1 MKVVFFI
8 HSLRSGGAERVL
20 SLLANDWLNYGHDIT
35 IAVNDINEVFYP
47 VNTQISII
55 DIGVQH
61 KGIAKGI
68 TANIARVRKIKQT
81 ITDTNPDIV
90 ISFMTTM
97 NIKVT
102 LASKLAKKPI
112 IISERTSFD
121 ALKSRAWRTLRRV
134 IYPHSSA
141 LIVQTAQAAKS
152 YDFLS
157 NLEII
162 ENPLILQN
170 KHLNLKREKIILA
183 VGTLYSVKGFDMLID
198 AFSKL
203 RNLDDWK
210 LVILGEGE
218 DREKLED
225 QIKQL
230 DLSKKVLLPGTVSDV
245 EFHYKKASIFVLSSR
260 TEGFPNALCESMANG
275 CPSIAFDCLT
285 GPSEIINHP
294 HNGILVEAEN
304 IPELTQAMQEL
315 ADNPEKRNSISKESK
330 KLADRL
336 SINTISSKWF
346 ETIDRV
352 RSL

>member
-20 SLLANDWLNYGHDIT
+20 GLLANDWVNQGHDIT
-35 IAVNDINEVFYP
+35 IAANDINEVFYP
-47 VNTQISII
+47 INSQINIL

-61 KGIAKGI
+61 KGITKGI
-68 TANIARVRKIKQT
+68 TANIARIQKIKQT
-81 ITDTNPDIV
+81 ITDTDPDII

-121 ALKSRAWRTLRRV
+121 AMKSRAWRTLRKV
-134 IYPHSSA
+134 IYPYSSA
-141 LIVQTAQAAKS
+141 LIVQTTQAAKS
-152 YDFLS
+152 YDFLT
-157 NLEII
+157 NLKII
-162 ENPLILQN
+162 ENPLVLQD
-170 KHLNLKREKIILA
+170 KHRNFKRKKIILA
-183 VGTLYSVKGFDMLID
+183 VGTLYSIKGFDMLID

-203 RNLDDWK
+203 KNLDDWK

-218 DREKLED
+218 DREKLEN
-225 QIKQL
+225 QIDQL
-230 DLSKKVLLPGTVSDV
+230 DLSKSVSLPGTASDV
-245 EFHYKKASIFVLSSR
+245 EYHYKEASIFVLSSR
-260 TEGFPNALCESMANG
+260 TEGFPNALCEAMAYG
-275 CPSIAFDCLT
+275 CPSIAFNCLT

-304 IPELTQAMQEL
+304 IPALTQAIQDL
-315 ADNPEKRNSISKESK
+315 ADNPKKRMAISKESV

-336 SINTISSKWF
+336 SIHTISNKWF
-346 ETIDRV
+346 ETIANV
-352 RSL
+352 TK